1 MRSCLRSKAS
11 ISFWLIR
18 MKTSVRRASD
28 CCFIKVASSSLSALS
43 CLSFNLP
50 CRGATSRSPRHG
62 GLVSH
67 CAVLV
72 AVVLKCRS
80 SAHQIPLSEAAMNK
94 KRQKL
99 RGTVQK
105 VIKPIV
111 PGQVEKAEI
120 DVKGADPLYR
130 EIRIENV
137 VVDAE
142 GKKAALKQGAEV
154 AVIVEADSSATTTK
168 PDI

>member
-1 MRSCLRSKAS
+1 
-11 ISFWLIR
+11 
-18 MKTSVRRASD
+18 
-28 CCFIKVASSSLSALS
+28 
-43 CLSFNLP
+43 
-50 CRGATSRSPRHG
+50 
-62 GLVSH
+62 
-67 CAVLV
+67 
-72 AVVLKCRS
+72 
-80 SAHQIPLSEAAMNK
+80 MNK

-137 VVDAE
+137 VVDVTSR
-142 GKKAALKQGAEV
+142 KFCPR
-154 AVIVEADSSATTTK
+154 AVRHQVPVVSRCR
-168 PDI
+168 